1 MERGNARATNNK
13 QEHTN
18 HHFTKNS
25 HTVTKTTTWI
35 TSTLH
40 DFFLLESDLVKWSEH
55 VLIGTEDY
63 RLINPIARGQEE
75 VELLSSELASR
86 VLELIWCSKNAKL
99 IPVD

>member
-1 MERGNARATNNK
+1 MRMHARATQNK

-25 HTVTKTTTWI
+25 HNKNDNRDHEHLAWI
-35 TSTLH
+35 L
-40 DFFLLESDLVKWSEH
+40 FLESDLVNWSEH
-55 VLIGTEDY
+55 MSIGTEDY

-86 VLELIWCSKNAKL
+86 FWS
-99 IPVD
+99 